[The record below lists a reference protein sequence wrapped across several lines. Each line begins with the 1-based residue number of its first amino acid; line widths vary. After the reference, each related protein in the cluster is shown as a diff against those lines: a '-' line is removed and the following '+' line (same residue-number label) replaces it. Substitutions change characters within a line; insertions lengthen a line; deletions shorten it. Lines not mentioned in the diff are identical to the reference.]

1 MADLQK
7 QPVDPAGRKLA
18 EKTASLRNDLTRFLM
33 NRVRNPEDAHDI
45 AQDAYVRL
53 TQAPEAELIENPA
66 GYLYR
71 IASNLAIELHRR
83 KARTPEIVDLDT
95 LSAAGGDGDGDS
107 FNRSI
112 EARSDI
118 QQLQAWLETMPKLY
132 RDVLILR
139 KRDNYTH
146 AEIAEK
152 LSISTHTV
160 HKYLTRALAHIR
172 ENAVKTQ

>member
-1 MADLQK
+1 MA
-7 QPVDPAGRKLA
+7 
-18 EKTASLRNDLTRFLM
+18 
-33 NRVRNPEDAHDI
+33 
-45 AQDAYVRL
+45 
-53 TQAPEAELIENPA
+53 
-66 GYLYR
+66 
-71 IASNLAIELHRR
+71 
-83 KARTPEIVDLDT
+83 IV
-95 LSAAGGDGDGDS
+95 